1 MLCQGLCGKKMNLTV
16 QQAVARL
23 DYQVELLFDNGEKR
37 LFDMVPYLDLGV
49 FAELKL
55 QKLFETVHV
64 SFDAVEWEN
73 GADLCPEVLY
83 EKSRPAEQTMIAAE
97 EQIIYRTKK

>member
-1 MLCQGLCGKKMNLTV
+1 MTPTV
-16 QQAVARL
+16 QRAVARP

-37 LFDMVPYLDLGV
+37 LFDMVPYLDCGV
-49 FAELKL
+49 FAELKDR
-55 QKLFETVHV
+55 KLFETVRV
-64 SFDAVEWEN
+64 SFDAVEWDN

-97 EQIIYRTKK
+97 EPEIYGRKND

>member
-1 MLCQGLCGKKMNLTV
+1 MATTV
-16 QQAVARL
+16 QNAIARP

-37 LFDMVPYLDLGV
+37 LFDMTSYLDCGV
-49 FAELKL
+49 FAELRDR
-55 QKLFETVHV
+55 KLFETVRV
-64 SFDAVEWEN
+64 SFDAVEWDN

-97 EQIIYRTKK
+97 EPGIYRRKND

>member
-1 MLCQGLCGKKMNLTV
+1 MTPTIQSVKALP
-16 QQAVARL
+16 
-23 DYQVELLFDNGEKR
+23 DYQISLLFDNGEKR
-37 LFDMVPYLDLGV
+37 LFDMMPYLDFGV
-49 FAELKL
+49 FAELKDR
-55 QKLFETVHV
+55 KLFETAHV

-97 EQIIYRTKK
+97 EPVIYGRKND

>member
-1 MLCQGLCGKKMNLTV
+1 MMLTV
-16 QQAVARL
+16 QKAVARP

-37 LFDMVPYLDLGV
+37 LFDMTPYLGFGV
-49 FAELKL
+49 FAELKAR
-55 QKLFETVHV
+55 KLFETVRV

-83 EKSRPAEQTMIAAE
+83 EKSRPADLAMIAAE
-97 EQIIYRTKK
+97 EPGIYGRKK